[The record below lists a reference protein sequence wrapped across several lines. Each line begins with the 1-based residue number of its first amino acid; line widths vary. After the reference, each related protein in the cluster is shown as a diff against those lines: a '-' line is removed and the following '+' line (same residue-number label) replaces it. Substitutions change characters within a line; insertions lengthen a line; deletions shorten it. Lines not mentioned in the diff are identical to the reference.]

1 MTYDELKTAI
11 GTWLNRTDLTS
22 YYDTFID
29 NAEAEF
35 NRNIRHRDMVQRS
48 DATADSQY
56 LTLPTDWLEAINVK
70 ITTGTYRPL
79 FQLSIETGD
88 VFRNARNNTSG
99 SPSYFAI
106 VDKTLE
112 LIPTPSTSQTLELI
126 YYSKI
131 PALSDS
137 NTSNWLST
145 SHPDI
150 YLFGTLK
157 QASIFLMEDE
167 RVPLFE
173 NAYTKA
179 IQELEEANEKAKY
192 SVGSLIKRVRT
203 YGHDSRTKTYYQ
215 SNT

>member
-79 FQLSIETGD
+79 FQNFGINTHSIFKSD
-88 VFRNARNNTSG
+88 IRVDILFQNTS
-99 SPSYFAI
+99 
-106 VDKTLE
+106 VE
-112 LIPTPSTSQTLELI
+112 
-126 YYSKI
+126 
-131 PALSDS
+131 
-137 NTSNWLST
+137 
-145 SHPDI
+145 
-150 YLFGTLK
+150 
-157 QASIFLMEDE
+157 
-167 RVPLFE
+167 
-173 NAYTKA
+173 
-179 IQELEEANEKAKY
+179 
-192 SVGSLIKRVRT
+192 
-203 YGHDSRTKTYYQ
+203 
-215 SNT
+215 